1 MSLQESVAG
10 SEWRQDDI
18 VVEPVELA
26 DFGQDV
32 VRTGVGSGK
41 TELFLRILVTT
52 NFDALID
59 DSAAGS
65 GRFAEVVRNALMHEV
80 QLNQLVHRA
89 APDLGV
95 DGLISLLGNAFAV
108 IEARSVAPHAHFTEA
123 EIDEL
128 RKSGLLRSKGADRP
142 SRTSGR
148 TATEFAAIITDS
160 LSVPQT
166 ADLLEVDQSRIRQ
179 RLTEQTLYGIKVGR
193 AWRLPRFQ
201 FRDHGQIRGLDQVLP
216 QLPSSLHPVALHRWL
231 SSPSSD
237 LELDDEA
244 VSPLEWLEATGDA
257 ATVVA
262 IAHDL

>member
-1 MSLQESVAG
+1 MSLQESIAG
-10 SEWRQDDI
+10 SEWRQEEI
-18 VVEPVELA
+18 VVEPLEL
-26 DFGQDV
+26 DNFGQDV

-52 NFDALID
+52 NFDALVD
-59 DSAAGS
+59 DLAGGS

-108 IEARSVAPHAHFTEA
+108 IEAKSVAPHAHFTEA

-128 RKSGLLRSKGADRP
+128 SKSGLLRNKSADWP

-166 ADLLEVDQSRIRQ
+166 AALLEVDQSRIRQ

-216 QLPSSLHPVALHRWL
+216 QLPSTLHPVALHRWL

-257 ATVVA
+257 STVVA

>member
-1 MSLQESVAG
+1 VSLQESVAG
-10 SEWRQDDI
+10 SGWRHEEI
-18 VVEPVELA
+18 IVEPVELA
-26 DFGQDV
+26 DFGPDV
-32 VRTGVGSGK
+32 VRTGAGSGK
-41 TELFLRILVTT
+41 TELFLRVLVTT
-52 NFDALID
+52 NFDALLEET
-59 DSAAGS
+59 AAGS

-89 APDLGV
+89 APELGV

-108 IEARSVAPHAHFTEA
+108 IGAKSVAPHAHFTEA

-128 RKSGLLRSKGADRP
+128 SQSGLLRSKGADRP

-148 TATEFAAIITDS
+148 TATEFAVILTDS
-160 LSVPQT
+160 LSVPQA

-179 RLTEQTLYGIKVGR
+179 RLTERTLYGIKVGR

-201 FRDHGQIRGLDQVLP
+201 FKDDGQIRGLDQVLP
-216 QLPSSLHPVALHRWL
+216 QLPSTLHPVALQRWL